1 MIDANTAVGWKPI
14 LNEFFEQERFN
25 KLLAFL
31 DQENLA
37 NKSFYPPQS
46 EIYEAFNKTPFDRVK
61 VILLGQDPYHGIGQA
76 HGLSFSVN
84 DGIPFP
90 PSLRNIFKG
99 LKVDFPNYIVPLSGN
114 LSKWADQG
122 VLLLNTTLTVRAGE
136 AGSHQKKGWEEF
148 TDFVVKQLSARRENL
163 VFLLWGNFAHGK
175 STLIDTSK
183 HLILQAP
190 HPSPLSAYKGFFD
203 CQHFSKT
210 NSYLVQNGLEPI
222 DWQL

>member
-1 MIDANTAVGWKPI
+1 M
-14 LNEFFEQERFN
+14 
-25 KLLAFL
+25 
-31 DQENLA
+31 
-37 NKSFYPPQS
+37 
-46 EIYEAFNKTPFDRVK
+46 
-61 VILLGQDPYHGIGQA
+61 
-76 HGLSFSVN
+76 
-84 DGIPFP
+84 
-90 PSLRNIFKG
+90 RNIFKG

>member
-1 MIDANTAVGWKPI
+1 MIDANTAVSWKPI

-25 KLLAFL
+25 ELMAFL

-37 NKSFYPPQS
+37 NRPFYPAQS
-46 EIYEAFNKTPFDRVK
+46 EIYEAFNRTPFDRVK

-84 DGIPFP
+84 DGIPIP

-99 LKVDFPNYIVPLSGN
+99 LKVDFPNYTAPLSGN
-114 LSKWADQG
+114 LSKWAEQG
-122 VLLLNTTLTVRAGE
+122 VLLLNATLTVRAGE

-148 TDFVVKQLSARRENL
+148 TDSVIKQLSAKRENL
-163 VFLLWGNFAHGK
+163 VFLLWGNFAQGK
-175 STLIDTSK
+175 VSMIDQGK

-190 HPSPLSAYKGFFD
+190 HPSPLSAYKGFFN
-203 CQHFSKT
+203 CRHFRKT
-210 NSYLVQNGLEPI
+210 NTYLVQHGIDPI